1 MKEYAANDGPEAGTE
16 LATAA
21 RVLLG
26 SPSVGVLIEHAPE
39 TPVGLFLGVSLGFAG
54 L

>member
-21 RVLLG
+21 LVLLV
-26 SPSVGVLIEHAPE
+26 SPSVVVLIEHAPE
-39 TPVGLFLGVSLGFAG
+39 SILGLFLGVSLGFAG